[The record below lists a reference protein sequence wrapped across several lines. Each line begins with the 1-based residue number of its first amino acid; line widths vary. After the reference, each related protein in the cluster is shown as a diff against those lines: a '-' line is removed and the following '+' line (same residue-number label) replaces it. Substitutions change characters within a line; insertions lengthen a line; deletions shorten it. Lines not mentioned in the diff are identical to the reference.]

1 MILRSLHADLSLDP
15 INVELITEDEHKT
28 RLSFS
33 TPEEDFVELYL
44 NDAQLDDLF
53 EKLVEARTTWLA
65 KPHPTPRP

>member
-15 INVELITEDEHKT
+15 IAVELITEDEHKT
-28 RLSFS
+28 RLCFS

-53 EKLVEARTTWLA
+53 TKLAEARSTWLA
-65 KPHPTPRP
+65 R